1 MPPRA
6 KRSRKLES
14 HPMNFALTED
24 QLAIQEM
31 ALNFAKERIAPKAGE
46 WDETGH
52 FPIDVIRETA
62 SLGMATIY
70 VPEDKG
76 GSGLTRMDGALIFEA
91 LSYGCPAIASYI
103 SIHNMVAWMVSKYGS
118 KSQIDTWMPKLNKME
133 WLASYCLTEP
143 GGGSDA
149 AAMAT
154 TAKRVGD
161 TYILNGTKQF
171 ISGAGAT
178 DFYFVFAR
186 TSDNGANGISAFVI
200 MKDTPGLSFGV
211 NERKMGWNAQPTR
224 QVIMDNV
231 KVPVT
236 QLVGE
241 EGRGFKFAMS
251 GLDGGRVNIGAA
263 SLGAAWSALDKS
275 RTYMFE
281 RKAFGQDLAQFQALQ
296 FKIAD
301 MATDLE
307 AARMMIYRA
316 ADALDRADPQASMY
330 SAMGKRYA
338 TDLGFNIVNE
348 ALQIH
353 GGYGYLKDYGLE
365 KLVRDLRVHQILE
378 GTNEIMRV
386 VIARKVLGGN
396 RG

>member
-1 MPPRA
+1 
-6 KRSRKLES
+6 
-14 HPMNFALTED
+14 MNFALSDE
-24 QLAIQEM
+24 QLAIQET
-31 ALNFAKERIAPKAGE
+31 ALAFARERIAPHAGT
-46 WDETGH
+46 WDETAH
-52 FPIDVIRETA
+52 FPVDVIRETA
-62 SLGMATIY
+62 ALGMATIY
-70 VPEDKG
+70 VPEEKG
-76 GSGLTRMDGALIFEA
+76 GSGLKRLDGALIMEA

-103 SIHNMVAWMVSKYGS
+103 SIHNMVAWMVGSYGS
-118 KSQIDTWMPKLNKME
+118 AEQVAEWMPKLASME

-143 GGGSDA
+143 GAGSDA

-154 TAKRVGD
+154 RAERSGD
-161 TYILNGTKQF
+161 GYVLNGTKQF

-186 TSDNGANGISAFVI
+186 TGGEGSNGISAFVLHKG
-200 MKDTPGLSFGV
+200 MPGLSFGP

-224 QVIMDNV
+224 QVIMENV
-231 KVPVT
+231 RVPAFNR
-236 QLVGE
+236 VGE
-241 EGRGFKFAMS
+241 EGRGFRFAMA
-251 GLDGGRVNIGAA
+251 GLDGGRINIGAC
-263 SLGAAWSALDKS
+263 SLGAAWVALDKA
-275 RTYMFE
+275 RAYLFE
-281 RKAFGQDLAQFQALQ
+281 RRAFGQEIGNFQALQ

-307 AARMMIYRA
+307 AARLMIYRA

-338 TDLGFNIVNE
+338 TDLGFGIVNE

-396 RG
+396 R